1 MFRRKISILVAPHG
15 GGGGWSVVVPLPLAV
30 GAALLFAVLIA
41 GGFVGALVGWD
52 GLARGRENAH
62 LAREVARLEEEVRRI
77 GVLDRELVELR
88 EFETRVRRWA
98 GIGNAEYL
106 PDTREP
112 GAAPGWEA
120 EDRLLAEIPLFPP
133 VTGWVSRGFE
143 PGLDGH
149 AGLDFP
155 GETGDPV
162 RASAPG
168 VVRSARW
175 DDTFGEVV
183 VLDHGNGLTSTY
195 GHNDTLLVEVG
206 DLVSAGEELA
216 RLGSTGRSSAPHL
229 HFEVRAGE
237 QPLDPRRLL
246 ASVW

>member
-1 MFRRKISILVAPHG
+1 
-15 GGGGWSVVVPLPLAV
+15 
-30 GAALLFAVLIA
+30 
-41 GGFVGALVGWD
+41 
-52 GLARGRENAH
+52 
-62 LAREVARLEEEVRRI
+62 
-77 GVLDRELVELR
+77 
-88 EFETRVRRWA
+88 
-98 GIGNAEYL
+98 
-106 PDTREP
+106 
-112 GAAPGWEA
+112 
-120 EDRLLAEIPLFPP
+120 
-133 VTGWVSRGFE
+133 
-143 PGLDGH
+143 
-149 AGLDFP
+149 
-155 GETGDPV
+155 
-162 RASAPG
+162 